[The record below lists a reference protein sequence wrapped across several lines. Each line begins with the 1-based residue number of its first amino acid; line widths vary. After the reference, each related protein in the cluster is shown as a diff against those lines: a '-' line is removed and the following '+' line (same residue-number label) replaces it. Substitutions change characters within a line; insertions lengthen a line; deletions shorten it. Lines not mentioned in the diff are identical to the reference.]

1 MHSTS
6 PALIFGIGGAVASEA
21 SCNDHSGEALVK
33 CLTGMCECVSALGR
47 SLLLRLHSSHHQI
60 SLDSLS
66 AKAYIEQPYI
76 RHRPLSASC
85 SWEG

>member
-33 CLTGMCECVSALGR
+33 CLTGMRECVSALG
-47 SLLLRLHSSHHQI
+47 SFLLRLHSSHHQI
-60 SLDSLS
+60 PPDSWS